1 VKTYPLSLRINFWH
15 AAVSMF
21 LRSTNRKKDGKD
33 HRYFSIVENRRVSA
47 GKTVQRT
54 VLYLGE
60 INDQQ
65 QAGWRK
71 TLEVFDEQEQRYT
84 GLSLFPDDREIP
96 PDALDSVQVKLSGL
110 ELRRPRLFGHC
121 WLACELWQ
129 QLGLDEFWQTHLP
142 EAREAVSWE
151 KVLRLLVVNRL
162 LDPGSEFRVHRQW
175 FVDSAMDEL
184 LQTDFTVAE
193 KDRLYRCLDRILAYK
208 QELFVW
214 LKQKWADLFAAD
226 FEVLLYD
233 LTSTYFEGEMEQN
246 RKAKRG
252 YSRDGRGDCLQLV
265 IALVITP
272 DGFPLAY
279 EVMNGNTSDRTT
291 LPAFLK
297 KIENTYGKARRV
309 WVMDRGIPS
318 EAQLKDMR
326 APERQTFYLVGTPKG
341 KINQHERKWLD
352 LPWQKVRDAVEVKLY
367 EHEGELYVLAKSQG
381 RQAKEIA
388 IRRKRLA
395 RLLRKLRVMRKSLP
409 KRDQLLL
416 RIGAAKKEAGRAF
429 GFVTIRLPQKDQA
442 VTRETFSFQLDKARL
457 KAAQQR
463 DGHYLLRS
471 NLTSQDPAVLWTR
484 YIQLTQIESVF
495 RSLKSELGIRPIF
508 HQLEHRADAHVLI
521 AFLAYCLQV
530 TLKNRLLIHA
540 SGLTPS
546 AVFEKLATIQ
556 MVEVW
561 IPMLDSRWLVLPR
574 HTPPEKDVQAVLD
587 QLRITLPSQPPPRI
601 KASEIAPLTA
611 STQPALW

>member
-1 VKTYPLSLRINFWH
+1 
-15 AAVSMF
+15 MF
-21 LRSTNRKKDGKD
+21 LRSTNRNKDGKD
-33 HRYFSIVENRRVSA
+33 HRYFSIVENRRLP
-47 GKTVQRT
+47 GDKTVQRT

-65 QAGWRK
+65 QAAWRK
-71 TLEVFDEQEQRYT
+71 TLDVFDEDEQRYT
-84 GLSLFPDDREIP
+84 TMSLFPDDREIP
-96 PDALDSVQVKLSGL
+96 ADVLDSVQVKLSGL
-110 ELRRPRLFGHC
+110 ELRRPRIFGNC
-121 WLACELWQ
+121 WLACELWH
-129 QLGLDEFWQTHLP
+129 QLGLHEFWQQRLP

-184 LQTDFTVAE
+184 LETDFAVAE
-193 KDRLYRCLDRILAYK
+193 KDRRYRCLDRVLAHK
-208 QELFVW
+208 RELFVW
-214 LKQKWADLFAAD
+214 LKQKWADLFQAD

-246 RKAKRG
+246 PKAKRG
-252 YSRDGRGDCLQLV
+252 YSRDKRPDCLQLV
-265 IALVITP
+265 IALVVTP

-291 LPAFLK
+291 LRSFLK
-297 KIENTYGKARRV
+297 KIEDSYGKARRV

-318 EAQLKDMR
+318 EAVLKEMR
-326 APERQTFYLVGTPKG
+326 EPERQTFYLVGTPQSR
-341 KINQHERKWLD
+341 ISQHEKEWLD
-352 LPWQKVRDAVEVKLY
+352 LPWQKVRDSVEVKLY
-367 EHEGELYVLAKSQG
+367 QHEGELYVLAKSEG
-381 RQAKEIA
+381 RQAKEMA
-388 IRRKRLA
+388 MRRKRLA
-395 RLLRKLRVMRKSLP
+395 RLLRKLRAMRKSLP

-429 GFVTIRLPQKDQA
+429 GFVKIQMPQARQA
-442 VTRETFSFQLDKARL
+442 VTRETFWFQVDKAKL

-471 NLTSQDPAVLWTR
+471 NLTGEDPAVLWTR
-484 YIQLTQIESVF
+484 YVQLTQIESVF
-495 RSLKSELGIRPIF
+495 RCLKTELNVRPIR

-530 TLKNRLLIHA
+530 TLKNRLMIHA
-540 SGLTPS
+540 PGLTPA

-561 IPMLDSRWLVLPR
+561 IPMLDGRWLMLPR
-574 HTPPEKDVQAVLD
+574 HTQPEKDVQVVLN
-587 QLRITLPSQPPPRI
+587 QMRIALPSQPPPRI
-601 KASEIAPLTA
+601 KASQVPPWRPQGAA
-611 STQPALW
+611 NLW